1 MSWDLKP
8 EESLGDVGKYTP
20 ERLIGWPTC
29 TLPWVQLNDLH
40 ICIYE
45 PIKVQQRNIDSAPSR
60 PARGFGHPQHSGHSA
75 QVIGAMN
82 DVFERERGRGVSSTT
97 PAVGT

>member
-8 EESLGDVGKYTP
+8 EESLRDVGKYTP

-60 PARGFGHPQHSGHSA
+60 PARGLAIHNILGIPP

-82 DVFERERGRGVSSTT
+82 DVFE
-97 PAVGT
+97 